1 MYFKTTRAAVT
12 VAGGAA
18 ALCLGSIPAA
28 LAAPASSAVLVPC
41 SPVALHAA
49 LADPGPGETLDLAPG
64 CTYSLPG
71 SLPEI
76 TTDLTIVGYQSTLTR
91 APHAGGFSLLTVGGL
106 GCKGGIGGGG
116 VNIPAGN
123 ANLNPDDLCKAD
135 LTVINVNFTD
145 GGGYDVGTGG
155 AIDND
160 GGTLHVTG
168 GTFSDNESNNE
179 AGAIYNDGHMTV
191 NNGTFTDN
199 LAHYGGAIY
208 NDGVASIGGSS
219 FTWNNAPTSDIAMRY
234 NSYGGAIYNQ
244 ADLHLANSGFVGNS
258 TGGYGGAI
266 YTKDTLDAAHIT
278 VTANAAAFGGG
289 IYKFAGTA
297 TVFGSVVFGNQP
309 DNCVH
314 VTGC

>member
-1 MYFKTTRAAVT
+1 MYFKMTRAAVI

-18 ALCLGSIPAA
+18 ALCLGSVPAA
-28 LAAPASSAVLVPC
+28 LAAPASGAYFVPC
-41 SPVALHAA
+41 SAGALHAA
-49 LADPGPGETLDLAPG
+49 IEKADPGATLDLAPG
-64 CTYSLPG
+64 CTYYLPDA
-71 SLPEI
+71 LPEI
-76 TTDLTIVGYQSTLTR
+76 MHELTIVGYHSTLTR
-91 APHAGGFSLLTVGGL
+91 ARDAGGFSLLEVG
-106 GCKGGIGGGG
+106 CE
-116 VNIPAGN
+116 AG
-123 ANLNPDDLCKAD
+123 D
-135 LTVINVNFTD
+135 LTVINVSFTD
-145 GGGYDVGTGG
+145 GGGYDVGKGG
-155 AIDND
+155 AIYND